1 MGWRAFN
8 KALDDAIPQKNDSA
22 GDIIGKA
29 LTSDLA
35 IALMQA
41 GVQFGKQP
49 GHHKHC
55 LGVHCTAHQVFFP
68 RELFCLVQRFYRVKP
83 WRLLFC
89 SKCLDALHALRTV
102 DRVITYDLKGD

>member
-1 MGWRAFN
+1 MATYQWGRYPV
-8 KALDDAIPQKNDSA
+8 IQ
-22 GDIIGKA
+22 GDGYHVVTGIKVD
-29 LTSDLA
+29 DLA

-68 RELFCLVQRFYRVKP
+68 REQFCLVQRFYRVKP